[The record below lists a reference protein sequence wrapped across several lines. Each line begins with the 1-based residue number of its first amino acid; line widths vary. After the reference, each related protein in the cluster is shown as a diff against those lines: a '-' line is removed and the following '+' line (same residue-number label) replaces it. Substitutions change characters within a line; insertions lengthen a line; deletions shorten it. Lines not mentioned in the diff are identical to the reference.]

1 MLNALII
8 AGWMAQILG
17 VLLIAALLSA
27 RQHSIANRLL
37 ATGLTCAVVR
47 QFLVTMEMSGLLAP
61 IPALLRVSFPIQ
73 MLAIPTFYLYVKALT
88 TPDFK
93 LERKDLLHLIPFA
106 AGLAWYSG
114 MWIWSGAP
122 PGLGDR
128 ERYIRVV
135 VKILVVVPY
144 LIQTHRLVR
153 AFANRSKDHV
163 SDLTP
168 LRLSWL
174 RLLLIAVYAMIGID
188 ALDVVTGPGIP
199 VWRLVPLVGLICLMA
214 LALFSL
220 RVSRVFAQEVEYLRA
235 DSATDSEEELDQKK
249 ETNRLPDEQLLRLK
263 SRLVQVLED
272 QTLYLNPELR
282 LSDLADALDIR
293 PYRVSEILSRG
304 LHTSFYDLINH
315 YRIARA
321 QELLDSPNANHLNLL
336 GIAMESGFK
345 SKSVF
350 NDVFKRTTGKTPSE
364 FRMEKM
370 TESVHSDN

>member
-1 MLNALII
+1 
-8 AGWMAQILG
+8 
-17 VLLIAALLSA
+17 
-27 RQHSIANRLL
+27 
-37 ATGLTCAVVR
+37 
-47 QFLVTMEMSGLLAP
+47 
-61 IPALLRVSFPIQ
+61 
-73 MLAIPTFYLYVKALT
+73 
-88 TPDFK
+88 
-93 LERKDLLHLIPFA
+93 
-106 AGLAWYSG
+106 
-114 MWIWSGAP
+114 
-122 PGLGDR
+122 
-128 ERYIRVV
+128 
-135 VKILVVVPY
+135 
-144 LIQTHRLVR
+144 
-153 AFANRSKDHV
+153 
-163 SDLTP
+163 
-168 LRLSWL
+168 
-174 RLLLIAVYAMIGID
+174 
-188 ALDVVTGPGIP
+188 
-199 VWRLVPLVGLICLMA
+199 MA